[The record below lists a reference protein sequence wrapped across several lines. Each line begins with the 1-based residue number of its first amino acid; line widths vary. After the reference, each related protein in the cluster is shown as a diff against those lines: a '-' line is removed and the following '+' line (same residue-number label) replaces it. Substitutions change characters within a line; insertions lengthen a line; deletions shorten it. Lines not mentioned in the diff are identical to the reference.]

1 MTKILARN
9 SSQFG
14 MSATPPLGAKLV
26 KILPTDA
33 LPKAQYPAPA
43 TEKNV
48 DMTTA

>member
-1 MTKILARN
+1 
-9 SSQFG
+9 
-14 MSATPPLGAKLV
+14 MSATPPLGAKLR
-26 KILPTDA
+26 KMLPADA